1 LSGTQ
6 LFAFG
11 RSDYGQLGLGKQV
24 DHSLGAFQSTPQVVA
39 FPVAEP
45 VQLIQIE
52 CGENHSLAVTCD
64 HVLYS
69 WGFAE
74 FGATGNKSDEDI
86 LEPRPVKR
94 TGVKKY
100 EIGRVMQV
108 SGGSQH
114 SAMVVNRYLP
124 RSDS

>member
-1 LSGTQ
+1 M
-6 LFAFG
+6 
-11 RSDYGQLGLGKQV
+11 
-24 DHSLGAFQSTPQVVA
+24 GAFQSTPQVVA
-39 FPVAEP
+39 FPVEEP

-52 CGENHSLAVTCD
+52 CGENHSLAVTSD
-64 HVLYS
+64 HLLYS

-74 FGATGNKSDEDI
+74 FGATGNRSDEDI
-86 LEPRPVKR
+86 LEPRLVKPR
-94 TGVKKY
+94 NTGVKKKI
-100 EIGRVMQV
+100 ETGRVMQV